1 MKKVLV
7 LLAAVPLVLS
17 FLSSCKKSSEVDGV
31 NKEPTVGVRMGNI
44 ASTFTE
50 TDANG
55 NSFSLESLRGKVIL
69 INFSTM
75 WCGPCRQEASQLM
88 SIYNTYKERGLE
100 IIQCIYQ
107 DEDGNPSNQSDINR
121 WIQEYSITYTV
132 CTDPDRSSVDTYNFS
147 AIPFNVIIDRDFI
160 IRYVAEGFDHNTVI
174 QKIEQYL

>member
-7 LLAAVPLVLS
+7 LLAAVTLVLS
-17 FLSSCKKSSEVDGV
+17 FLSSCKKSSEVKDDTGT
-31 NKEPTVGVRMGNI
+31 TVGVRVGNI
-44 ASTFTE
+44 AATFTE

-55 NSFSLESLRGKVIL
+55 NPFSLDSLTGKVIL
-69 INFSTM
+69 LNFSTM
-75 WCGPCRQEASQLM
+75 WCGPCRQEASHLM

-107 DEDGNPSNQSDINR
+107 DEDGNPSDQSDINR

-132 CTDPDRSSVDTYNFS
+132 CTDPDRSSVDTYNFN

-174 QKIEQYL
+174 RIIEQYL